1 MERKNTGMKMLN
13 LEEFMQA
20 QISDRV
26 KAMRKRERKR
36 LDKIQRHT
44 PARNPMGQAM
54 WDKGHPVEK
63 VDTKYN
69 RKKLKKAVDIYRDTG
84 I

>member
-1 MERKNTGMKMLN
+1 MDMKMLN

-44 PARNPMGQAM
+44 PARNPMAKAM

-69 RKKLKKAVDIYRDTG
+69 RKKLQKPVDIYRDTG

>member
-54 WDKGHPVEK
+54 WNKGHPVEK

>member
-1 MERKNTGMKMLN
+1 MEMLN
-13 LEEFMQA
+13 LQDFFTA
-20 QISDRV
+20 QIEERA

-36 LDKIQRHT
+36 LDKVQRHT
-44 PARNPMGQAM
+44 PARNPMAKAM

-63 VDTKYN
+63 VGTKYN